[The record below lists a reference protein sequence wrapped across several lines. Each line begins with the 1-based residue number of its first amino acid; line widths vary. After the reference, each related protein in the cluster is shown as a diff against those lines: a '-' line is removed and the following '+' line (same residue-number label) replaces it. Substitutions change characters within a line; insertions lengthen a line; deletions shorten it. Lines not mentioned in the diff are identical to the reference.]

1 MTLPIEQVLFVFLL
15 IIAVMVVRLRNLLAA
30 AMLTGLFSLVSA
42 SLFTVMDAVDVAF
55 TEAAVGAGFST
66 VLILGTLALTTSEA
80 NRKRSRLLPLVVVIA
95 TGATLV
101 YGTFDMPYY
110 GDPGAVVHESTPF
123 YVEATEK
130 QIGIPNVVTGVLGS
144 IRGYDT
150 LGETVVIFTAGIGVL
165 MLLGVGDP
173 RRAQRLR
180 KALRRGNGRRK
191 NGRQGRDRRDQ
202 DRDGSPN
209 P

>member
-1 MTLPIEQVLFVFLL
+1 MTALPIEQVLFVFLV
-15 IIAVMVVRLRNLLAA
+15 IIAAMVVRLRNLLAA
-30 AMLTGLFSLVSA
+30 AMLTGLFSLLSA

-66 VLILGTLALTTSEA
+66 VLILGTLALTTAEA
-80 NRKRSRLLPLVVVIA
+80 SRKRPRLLPLVVVIA

-101 YGTFDMPYY
+101 YGTLDMPHY
-110 GDPGAVVHESTPF
+110 GDPDAVVHQSTPV

-130 QIGIPNVVTGVLGS
+130 KIGIPNIVTAVLGS

-150 LGETVVIFTAGIGVL
+150 LGETVVIFTAGIAVL

-180 KALRRGNGRRK
+180 RALRRG
-191 NGRQGRDRRDQ
+191 GRQR
-202 DRDGSPN
+202 
-209 P
+209 